1 MYHIKLLSKDDI
13 SQVIEMAPIIKCV
26 EDVYRQKSCEETVV
40 WPTVFYEFDPGKAD
54 MDIKSGY
61 LKGAALFG
69 HKTMSLFNDN
79 REKGLQTLNGVI
91 VVISAE
97 TGLPIGIVD
106 GSYITGARTGAAG
119 AIGAKYL
126 ARKNSKN
133 LMILGAGNQAAFQIA
148 AMLTVFPNLDKI
160 RVADPLSFENA
171 KNFVSTIKERLKT
184 EFKLEGNGVSFDA
197 VSDLGSAV
205 SNSDIIIT
213 VTPARNPV
221 IRKEWVKPGTHF
233 SCIGADAEGKEEIEG
248 TILQGARIF
257 TDDMPHCISSGEIE
271 IPIKKGFISKQDV
284 AAEIGD
290 LILGKVEGRQ
300 SEEEITVYDAT
311 GMALLDIAAAGA
323 ALKLA
328 EEKNLGTT
336 VEM

>member
-1 MYHIKLLSKDDI
+1 MYQIKVLSKEDI
-13 SQVIEMAPIIKCV
+13 SQVIEMTPVIACV
-26 EDVYRQKSCEETVV
+26 EDVYCQKSRGETVV
-40 WPTVFYEFDPGKAD
+40 WPTVFYEFDPGRAD

-69 HKTMSLFNDN
+69 HKTMSLFADN
-79 REKGLQTLNGVI
+79 GEKGLPTLNGVI

-97 TGLPIGIVD
+97 TGLPAGIVD

-148 AMLTVFPNLDKI
+148 AMLTVFPDLEKI

-171 KNFVSTIKERLKT
+171 KNFVDQIPDRLKH
-184 EFKLEGNGVSFDA
+184 EFKLENSRVSFEAAVDLEKA
-197 VSDLGSAV
+197 VSD
-205 SNSDIIIT
+205 SDIIVT

-221 IRKEWVKPGTHF
+221 IKKEWVKPGTHF

-248 TILQGARIF
+248 EILRGARIY

-271 IPIKKGFISKQDV
+271 IPIKKGLISEKDIKG
-284 AAEIGD
+284 EIGD
-290 LILGKVEGRQ
+290 LILGKTEGRQ

-311 GMALLDIAAAGA
+311 GMALLDIAAASA

-328 EEKNLGTT
+328 EEKNLGMTA
-336 VEM
+336 EM